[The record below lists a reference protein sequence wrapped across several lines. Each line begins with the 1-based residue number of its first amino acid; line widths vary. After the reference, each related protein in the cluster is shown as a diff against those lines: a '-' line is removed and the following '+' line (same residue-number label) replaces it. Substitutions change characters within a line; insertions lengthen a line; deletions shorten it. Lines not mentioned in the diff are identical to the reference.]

1 MSEKKTWLG
10 KIIADILGTFKSN
23 WPKFVASLW
32 PRVPKELQEKV
43 SLVVS
48 IVENL
53 KKFLD
58 SPLSE
63 VLVSVIP
70 GELDDKLKDK
80 LSDLLG
86 NLLNKWD
93 ETAIEDKSD
102 AIYLHGLG
110 ARLTEGLT
118 DLSFGQS
125 ALTTEVAYQ
134 AFKKENK

>member
-1 MSEKKTWLG
+1 MSEQKTWLG
-10 KIIADILGTFKSN
+10 RVIAGLLETFKAN

-32 PRVPKELQEKV
+32 PKVPKELQEKV

-48 IVENL
+48 IVENV

-70 GELDDKLKDK
+70 GDLDDKLKDK
-80 LSDLLG
+80 LSNLLGDLLH
-86 NLLNKWD
+86 KWD
-93 ETAIEDKSD
+93 ETAIEDKSNPV
-102 AIYLHGLG
+102 YLHGLG
-110 ARLTEGLT
+110 AKLTEGLT

-134 AFKKENK
+134 AFKKR